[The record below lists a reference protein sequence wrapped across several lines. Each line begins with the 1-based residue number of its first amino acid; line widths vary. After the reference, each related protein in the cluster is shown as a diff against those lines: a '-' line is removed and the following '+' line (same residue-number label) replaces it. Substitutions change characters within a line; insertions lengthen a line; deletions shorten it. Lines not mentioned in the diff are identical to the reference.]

1 MDFDPMGWRM
11 ALQLFAEDGQEGG
24 DDGSDHDGDGQQE
37 DAKTY
42 SEEDVRRMIDDEA
55 EKRVKAALT
64 RQKKEFEKQAK
75 RSGMEEAQRT
85 LAEKDDRIAELEEQL
100 RERNLLGEKNRVMTA
115 LSERGISAA
124 LADAI
129 LIEDD
134 SDANDERLDKLQTAF
149 NRAVEDAVKQR
160 LAGKPPAKGEGKPAG
175 MTRAQFKKLGL
186 REQQALAEKDIELYK
201 RMTKEEE

>member
-11 ALQLFAEDGQEGG
+11 ALQLFAEDSQEGG
-24 DDGSDHDGDGQQE
+24 DDGGDHDGDGQQE

-42 SEEDVRRMIDDEA
+42 SEEDLRRMIDDES

-160 LAGKPPAKGEGKPAG
+160 LAGKPPAKGEGKLAG

>member
-1 MDFDPMGWRM
+1 MDFDPMGWHM
-11 ALQLFAEDGQEGG
+11 ALQLFAEDGQEDG
-24 DDGSDHDGDGQQE
+24 DDGGERDGDGRQE
-37 DAKTY
+37 AEKKY
-42 SEEDVRRMIDDEA
+42 SDEDFRRMIDDEA
-55 EKRVKAALT
+55 DKRVKAALAK
-64 RQKKEFEKQAK
+64 QKKEYEKKAS

-100 RERNLLGEKNRVMTA
+100 REKNLLGEKNRVMTV

-129 LIEDD
+129 LIDDD
-134 SDANDERLDKLQTAF
+134 SDANDERMDKLQAAF